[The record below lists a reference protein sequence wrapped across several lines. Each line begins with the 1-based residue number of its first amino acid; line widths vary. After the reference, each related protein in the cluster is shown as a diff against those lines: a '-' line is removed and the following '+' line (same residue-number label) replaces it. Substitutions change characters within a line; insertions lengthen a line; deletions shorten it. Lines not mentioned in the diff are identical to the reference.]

1 MPSSKERLNE
11 ILSILPDD
19 GITYKQMMG
28 DFILYY
34 REKVVGGIYDDRFL
48 VKDTKAVRKLLP
60 DAPKELPYEGAKMM
74 VLVDDDLSP
83 IFLKDLMVSIWDD
96 LYGKK
101 SSDKGYHR

>member
-28 DFILYY
+28 EYILYY

-48 VKDTKAVRKLLP
+48 VKDTKTVRKLLP

-74 VLVDDDLSP
+74 VLVDDNLSS